1 MDITK
6 FVQMAEGNKED
17 LLKPENME
25 QIHQGLKERNRLRA
39 QVKRKFV
46 EGLTDGVKRFSYS
59 DGNGVEVVGDGSKTL
74 AKALEELVEESI
86 AIAESR

>member
-59 DGNGVEVVGDGSKTL
+59 DENGVEVVGDGSKTL

>member
-6 FVQMAEGNKED
+6 FTQMVEGNKED
-17 LLKPENME
+17 VLKPDNLD
-25 QIHQGLKERNRLRA
+25 QIRLGLKERDRLRR

-46 EGLTDGVKRFSYS
+46 EGLTDGVKRFSYL